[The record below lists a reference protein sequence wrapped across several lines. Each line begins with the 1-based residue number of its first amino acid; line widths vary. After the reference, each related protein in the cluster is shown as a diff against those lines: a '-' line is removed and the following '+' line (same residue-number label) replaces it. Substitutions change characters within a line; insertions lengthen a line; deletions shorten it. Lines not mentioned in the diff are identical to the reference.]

1 MPSNIETD
9 NVNNVNVAA
18 GERLPSPAEIK
29 EQLPLD
35 ETSRN
40 TVLESRQILR
50 DILDGRD
57 KRLFAVVGPCSIH
70 DKDAALDYARRLKKL
85 HDELADSVY
94 LVMRVYFEKPR
105 TTTGWKGLVND
116 PDMDDSFQI
125 DKGLR
130 QARELL
136 LQITSM
142 GLPTATEA
150 LDPIAPQYYGDL
162 VSWTAIGARTTESQ
176 THRELASGLSTPV
189 GFKNATDGSQVV
201 AINALQSASS
211 PHSFLGIDQEGRIT
225 IIRTKG
231 NQYGHVVLRGGQ
243 QPNYDSVSV
252 RLCEQALAEAGMPP
266 RIVIDCSH
274 SNSNKDP
281 GLQPT
286 VLQDVVHQI
295 VDGNRSIFGVMLE
308 SNIGW
313 GKQKMGDSPADLEYG
328 VSITDACIDWPATE
342 ESLRKT
348 ADGLRKHLPLRQL

>member
-1 MPSNIETD
+1 
-9 NVNNVNVAA
+9 
-18 GERLPSPAEIK
+18 
-29 EQLPLD
+29 
-35 ETSRN
+35 
-40 TVLESRQILR
+40 
-50 DILDGRD
+50 
-57 KRLFAVVGPCSIH
+57 VVGPCSIH
-70 DKDAALDYARRLKKL
+70 DTSAALDYARRLKSL
-85 HDELADSVY
+85 HDELADSIY

-116 PDMDDSFQI
+116 PDMDDSFRI

-130 QARELL
+130 MARELL
-136 LQITSM
+136 LQITEM
-142 GLPTATEA
+142 GLPAATEA

-211 PHSFLGIDQEGRIT
+211 PHSFLGIDQQGRIT

-231 NQYGHVVLRGGQ
+231 NRYGHVVLRGGQ

-252 RLCEQALAEAGMPP
+252 RLCEQALTEAEMPS

-281 GLQPT
+281 ALQPT
-286 VLQDVVHQI
+286 VMHDVVRQ
-295 VDGNRSIFGVMLE
+295 VADGNKSIFGVMLE

-313 GKQKMGDSPADLEYG
+313 GKQKMGASLADLEYG
-328 VSITDACIDWPATE
+328 VSITDPCIDWQATE
-342 ESLRKT
+342 ETLRT
-348 ADGLRKHLPLRQL
+348 AAAGLREHLPKR

>member
-9 NVNNVNVAA
+9 SLNNVNVAA

-29 EQLPLD
+29 EQLPLSD
-35 ETSRN
+35 AASR
-40 TVLESRQILR
+40 TVLRSRQMLR
-50 DILDGRD
+50 DILDGKE
-57 KRLFAVVGPCSIH
+57 KRLFAIVGPCSIH
-70 DKDAALDYARRLKKL
+70 DIDAALDYARRLKQL
-85 HDELADSVY
+85 HDEVADSIF

-130 QARELL
+130 VARKLL
-136 LQITSM
+136 LQINEM

-189 GFKNATDGSQVV
+189 GFKNATDGSQIV

-211 PHSFLGIDQEGRIT
+211 PHSFLGIDQQGQIT

-231 NQYGHVVLRGGQ
+231 NEYGHVVLRGGQ

-252 RLCEQALAEAGMPP
+252 RLCEQALAEAGRRS

-281 GLQPT
+281 SLQPM
-286 VLQDVVHQI
+286 VLQDVAHQI
-295 VDGNRSIFGVMLE
+295 ADGNKSIFGVMLE

-313 GKQKMGDSPADLEYG
+313 GKQKMGASLADLEYG
-328 VSITDACIDWPATE
+328 VSITDACIDWTATE
-342 ESLRKT
+342 EALRKT
-348 ADGLRKHLPLRQL
+348 ARVLRDYLPERPG

>member
-1 MPSNIETD
+1 MPSNNESD
-9 NVNNVNVAA
+9 CVNDVNVTA
-18 GERLPSPAEIK
+18 GERLPSPVEIK
-29 EQLPLD
+29 EQLPLEGVAH
-35 ETSRN
+35 ET
-40 TVLESRQILR
+40 VVKSRQILR
-50 DILDGRD
+50 DILDGKD
-57 KRLFAVVGPCSIH
+57 KRIFAVVGPCSIH
-70 DKDAALDYARRLKKL
+70 DREAALDYARRLKQL

-94 LVMRVYFEKPR
+94 IVMRVYFEKPR

-116 PDMDDSFQI
+116 PDMDDSFRI

-130 QARELL
+130 LARELL
-136 LQITSM
+136 LQINDM
-142 GLPTATEA
+142 GLPAATEA

-189 GFKNATDGSQVV
+189 GFKNATDGSQMV

-225 IIRTKG
+225 IIRTRG

-252 RLCEQALAEAGMPP
+252 RLCEQALTEAGMPS

-274 SNSNKDP
+274 ANSNKDP
-281 GLQPT
+281 SLQAT
-286 VLQDVVHQI
+286 VLQDVVHQ
-295 VDGNRSIFGVMLE
+295 VADGNKSIFGVMLE

-313 GKQKMGDSPADLEYG
+313 GKQSMPANPADLEYG
-328 VSITDACIDWPATE
+328 VSITDACIDWQATE
-342 ESLRKT
+342 EALRST
-348 ADGLRKHLPLRQL
+348 ARPLREHLPQRLR